1 MENRNFLKDL
11 TRYRVKL
18 EKDGKSVV
26 DLPGILCL
34 PGLLAAPRLSVAS
47 VIAAPLLGYS
57 VRLENENGKAVD
69 VENAIRKTAETVME
83 TAADTARTIQE
94 EIDKAWQAVS
104 ADDPESDESKEDV
117 DSEDTSVQDDGESN
131 EDIVEDLKK
140 HETDDIP
147 TIQVNRDDS
156 AQE

>member
-57 VRLENENGKAVD
+57 VRLENPDGRTVDAEAAVK
-69 VENAIRKTAETVME
+69 KTAETIME
-83 TAADTARTIQE
+83 TAADTARTIKE
-94 EIDKAWQAVS
+94 EISKTWES
-104 ADDPESDESKEDV
+104 ITADDPESGEPEA
-117 DSEDTSVQDDGESN
+117 DSAPAE
-131 EDIVEDLKK
+131 
-140 HETDDIP
+140 ETDTAKEPVKQEESEIP
-147 TIQVNRDDS
+147 TIQVDPDDS
-156 AQE
+156 AEE

>member
-57 VRLENENGKAVD
+57 VRLENEDGKPADVVSAVQ
-69 VENAIRKTAETVME
+69 KTADTVMD
-83 TAADTARTIQE
+83 TAAAAARTIRE
-94 EIDKAWQAVS
+94 EIDKAWQSIS
-104 ADDPESDESKEDV
+104 ADDPEPAECEEDAECGETAEAENAQVQESECCPVTVEEPDE
-117 DSEDTSVQDDGESN
+117 
-131 EDIVEDLKK
+131 
-140 HETDDIP
+140 IP
-147 TIQVNRDDS
+147 TIHVDDS
-156 AQE
+156 AQK